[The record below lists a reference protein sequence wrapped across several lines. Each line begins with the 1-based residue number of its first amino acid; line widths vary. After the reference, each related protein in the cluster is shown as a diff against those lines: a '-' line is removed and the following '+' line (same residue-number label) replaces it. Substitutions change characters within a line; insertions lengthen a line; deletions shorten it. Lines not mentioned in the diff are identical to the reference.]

1 MNSSFQF
8 NTLNRKAMISKVLS
22 KNLVVCFVFLLGFQA
37 LQAQFS
43 FPFSIPELPAGKQ
56 LIIQYKVVVN
66 SVFNPLNTYTIIDQI
81 TLNSNLGM
89 QNSDDP
95 ATWSRN
101 SLNILKTATPL
112 NKIFTNLSSINSEI

>member
-1 MNSSFQF
+1 MSPNSTYKNLILSSFFLIGWGTSFSQF
-8 NTLNRKAMISKVLS
+8 T
-22 KNLVVCFVFLLGFQA
+22 
-37 LQAQFS
+37 
-43 FPFSIPELPAGKQ
+43 FPFSIPEMPAGKQ